1 MSEYVIDYE
10 TPYMPIDHSC
20 NNGPSGWRKY
30 WFKINKYGNVE
41 INAQR
46 YIHTSGQSPIYGQP
60 QNVLLINDNNHIP
73 SYMIETIKTLI
84 TTTSFDEHYLYCYHW
99 EIVLN
104 TIKQLKTSLKEMSNN
119 PQDAKDMKTQLE
131 FSLNKN
137 ELLETQLTEMEQ
149 KIKNIQTA
157 YFDTLKDTEK
167 LKEEI
172 NRLKEKNKNLE
183 NDLKNKK
190 DTVYVNVPVE
200 NPKPRSLRDAF
211 HNPGGATI
219 YTKSNAANRM
229 VYNEDTELWEHEEN

>member
-1 MSEYVIDYE
+1 MSEYVIDYLTGNRQWE
-10 TPYMPIDHSC
+10 YGSSSGFNLHIKIDKFGNINIKRQRSYSQQ
-20 NNGPSGWRKY
+20 NGGTTHYPWEEELS
-30 WFKINKYGNVE
+30 
-41 INAQR
+41 
-46 YIHTSGQSPIYGQP
+46 
-60 QNVLLINDNNHIP
+60 INDNIPFP
-73 SYMIETIKTLI
+73 SYFENI
-84 TTTSFDEHYLYCYHW
+84 
-99 EIVLN
+99 
-104 TIKQLKTSLKEMSNN
+104 LKTIINKGASYYADWNYIIDLIKLFKTTIKEMSNN
-119 PQDAKDMKTQLE
+119 PQDAKDIKTQLE

-137 ELLETQLTEMEQ
+137 ELLETQLIEMEQ

-157 YFDTLKDTEK
+157 YFDTLKDNEK

-183 NDLKNKK
+183 NELKNKK

>member
-1 MSEYVIDYE
+1 M
-10 TPYMPIDHSC
+10 
-20 NNGPSGWRKY
+20 
-30 WFKINKYGNVE
+30 
-41 INAQR
+41 
-46 YIHTSGQSPIYGQP
+46 
-60 QNVLLINDNNHIP
+60 
-73 SYMIETIKTLI
+73 
-84 TTTSFDEHYLYCYHW
+84 
-99 EIVLN
+99 
-104 TIKQLKTSLKEMSNN
+104 KTSLKELSNN
-119 PQDAKDMKTQLE
+119 PQDAKDIKTQLE

-137 ELLETQLTEMEQ
+137 ELLEKQLTEMEN

-157 YFDTLKDTEK
+157 YFDTLKDNEK

-183 NDLKNKK
+183 NDMKNKK

>member
-10 TPYMPIDHSC
+10 TPNMPNDHSC
-20 NNGPSGWRKY
+20 NHGASGWVTY
-30 WFKINKYGNVE
+30 WFKIHKHGNIE
-41 INAQR
+41 ITQQR
-46 YIHTSGQSPIYGQP
+46 STSIPNQGTQFCRPERQ
-60 QNVLLINDNNHIP
+60 LLIEDNIP
-73 SYMIETIKTLI
+73 IPNYLIEMLKTLI
-84 TTTSFDEHYLYCYHW
+84 TTNWQNQHYLYHYHW
-99 EIVLN
+99 DIVLN
-104 TIKQLKTSLKEMSNN
+104 TIKQLKTSLKELSNN
-119 PQDAKDMKTQLE
+119 PQDAKDTKTQLE

-149 KIKNIQTA
+149 KIKNIQTV
-157 YFDTLKDTEK
+157 YFDTLKDNEK

-183 NDLKNKK
+183 NELKNKK

>member
-10 TPYMPIDHSC
+10 TPDMPSDHSC
-20 NNGPSGWRKY
+20 NHGPSGWIKY

-41 INAQR
+41 INEQR
-46 YIHTSGQSPIYGQP
+46 YTHISGQGITYSMPV
-60 QNVLLINDNNHIP
+60 NVLLINDNIP
-73 SYMIETIKTLI
+73 IPAYMIETIKTLI
-84 TTTSFDEHYLYCYHW
+84 TTTSFNKHYLYHYHW

-104 TIKQLKTSLKEMSNN
+104 TIKELKTSLKELSVN
-119 PQDAKDMKTQLE
+119 PQYAKDTKTQLE

-137 ELLETQLTEMEQ
+137 ELLETQLAEMEQ

-183 NDLKNKK
+183 NELKNKK

>member
-1 MSEYVIDYE
+1 MSEYLIDYE
-10 TPYMPIDHSC
+10 TPDMPIEHSC
-20 NNGPSGWRKY
+20 NSCSSCWTKY

-41 INAQR
+41 INEQR
-46 YIHTSGQSPIYGQP
+46 YTNISGQGSTYSQP
-60 QNVLLINDNNHIP
+60 QNVLIINDNIP
-73 SYMIETIKTLI
+73 IPLYMIEMLKTLI
-84 TTTSFDEHYLYCYHW
+84 TTNSSNKHYLYHYHW
-99 EIVLN
+99 QIVLN
-104 TIKQLKTSLKEMSNN
+104 TIKQLKTSLKELSNN

-172 NRLKEKNKNLE
+172 NRLKEKNKNIE
-183 NDLKNKK
+183 NELKNKK
-190 DTVYVNVPVE
+190 DTIYVNIPVE

>member
-1 MSEYVIDYE
+1 MGEYVIDHLTGSRQVEYGSSS
-10 TPYMPIDHSC
+10 YFNLHIRID
-20 NNGPSGWRKY
+20 
-30 WFKINKYGNVE
+30 KYGN
-41 INAQR
+41 INIKR
-46 YIHTSGQSPIYGQP
+46 
-60 QNVLLINDNNHIP
+60 QNSYCQQNAGTTHYNWGEELTINDNIPFP
-73 SYMIETIKTLI
+73 SYFENILKSIINKGGSYIADWYYIIDLIKLFKSTI
-84 TTTSFDEHYLYCYHW
+84 
-99 EIVLN
+99 
-104 TIKQLKTSLKEMSNN
+104 KEMSNN

>member
-10 TPYMPIDHSC
+10 TPNMPIDNPAY
-20 NNGPSGWRKY
+20 NNGRVTY
-30 WFKINKYGNVE
+30 WFKIHKHGNIE
-41 INAQR
+41 ITSQR
-46 YIHTSGQSPIYGQP
+46 SSCIPNQGTHFSQP
-60 QNVLLINDNNHIP
+60 ERQLLIEDNIP
-73 SYMIETIKTLI
+73 IPNYLIEMLKTLI
-84 TTTSFDEHYLYCYHW
+84 NTNGNEHYLYHYHW
-99 EIVLN
+99 GIVLN
-104 TIKQLKTSLKEMSNN
+104 TIKQLKTSLKELSNN

-157 YFDTLKDTEK
+157 YFDTLKDNEK

-172 NRLKEKNKNLE
+172 NRLKEKNKNIE
-183 NDLKNKK
+183 NELKNKK

>member
-1 MSEYVIDYE
+1 MAAEYVIDQFIGHIRNSY
-10 TPYMPIDHSC
+10 
-20 NNGPSGWRKY
+20 NGEDTNRTAFL
-30 WFKINKYGNVE
+30 FKIDKYGNVD
-41 INAQR
+41 IKSQ
-46 YIHTSGQSPIYGQP
+46 HMTGGLGGTMMSKFQTQ
-60 QNVLLINDNNHIP
+60 LFINDNIQMP
-73 SYMIETIKTLI
+73 TYLIETVKTMI
-84 TTTSFDEHYLYCYHW
+84 NPTSDYLFASYF
-99 EIVLN
+99 INVIQV
-104 TIKQLKTSLKEMSNN
+104 IKQLKTSLKELSNN
-119 PQDAKDMKTQLE
+119 PQNAKDMKTQLE

-137 ELLETQLTEMEQ
+137 ELLETQLAEMEQ

-157 YFDTLKDTEK
+157 YFDTLRDNDK

-172 NRLKEKNKNLE
+172 VRLKEKNKNIE
-183 NDLKNKK
+183 TELKNKK

>member
-1 MSEYVIDYE
+1 MSEYVIDYLTGNRQHE
-10 TPYMPIDHSC
+10 YGSSNFFNLHIKID
-20 NNGPSGWRKY
+20 
-30 WFKINKYGNVE
+30 KYGN
-41 INAQR
+41 INIKCQGS
-46 YIHTSGQSPIYGQP
+46 YHQ
-60 QNVLLINDNNHIP
+60 QNAGITYYPWNEVLSINDNIPFP
-73 SYMIETIKTLI
+73 SYFENILKIIINKGGSYYADWNYIIDLIKLFKTTI
-84 TTTSFDEHYLYCYHW
+84 
-99 EIVLN
+99 
-104 TIKQLKTSLKEMSNN
+104 KEMSNN

-172 NRLKEKNKNLE
+172 NRLKEKNINLE
-183 NDLKNKK
+183 NELKNKK

>member
-10 TPYMPIDHSC
+10 TPNMPINNPAY
-20 NNGPSGWRKY
+20 NNGWVTY
-30 WFKINKYGNVE
+30 WFKIHKHGNIE
-41 INAQR
+41 ITSQR
-46 YIHTSGQSPIYGQP
+46 SSCIPNQGTQFCKPERQ
-60 QNVLLINDNNHIP
+60 LLIEDNIP
-73 SYMIETIKTLI
+73 IPNYLIEMLKTLI
-84 TTTSFDEHYLYCYHW
+84 NTNGNEHYLYHYHW

-104 TIKQLKTSLKEMSNN
+104 TIKQLKTSLKELSNN
-119 PQDAKDMKTQLE
+119 PQDAKDTKTQLE

-137 ELLETQLTEMEQ
+137 ELLETQLTEMEN
-149 KIKNIQTA
+149 KIKNIQTV
-157 YFDTLKDTEK
+157 YFDTLKDNEK

-183 NDLKNKK
+183 NELKNKK

>member
-10 TPYMPIDHSC
+10 TPNMPNDHSC
-20 NNGPSGWRKY
+20 NHGASGWVTY
-30 WFKINKYGNVE
+30 WFKIHKHGNIE
-41 INAQR
+41 ITQQR
-46 YIHTSGQSPIYGQP
+46 STSIPNQGTQFCRPERQ
-60 QNVLLINDNNHIP
+60 LLIEDNIP
-73 SYMIETIKTLI
+73 IPNYLIEMLKTLI
-84 TTTSFDEHYLYCYHW
+84 TTNWQNQHYLYHYHW
-99 EIVLN
+99 DIVLN
-104 TIKQLKTSLKEMSNN
+104 TIKQLKTSLKELSNN
-119 PQDAKDMKTQLE
+119 PQDAKDTKTQLE

-149 KIKNIQTA
+149 KIKNIQTV
-157 YFDTLKDTEK
+157 YFDTLKDNEK

-183 NDLKNKK
+183 NELKNKK

-229 VYNEDTELWEHEEN
+229 VYNEDTELWEH

>member
-1 MSEYVIDYE
+1 MSEYVIDYLTGSRQHE
-10 TPYMPIDHSC
+10 YGSQSMFNLHIKID
-20 NNGPSGWRKY
+20 
-30 WFKINKYGNVE
+30 KYGN
-41 INAQR
+41 INIKR
-46 YIHTSGQSPIYGQP
+46 
-60 QNVLLINDNNHIP
+60 QNSYHQQNAGITYCPWNEELSINDNIPFP
-73 SYMIETIKTLI
+73 SYFENILKIIINKGGSYYADWNYIIDLIKLFK
-84 TTTSFDEHYLYCYHW
+84 TT
-99 EIVLN
+99 V
-104 TIKQLKTSLKEMSNN
+104 KELSDN
-119 PQDAKDMKTQLE
+119 PQNAKDTKTQLE

-137 ELLETQLTEMEQ
+137 ELLETQLTEMEK

-172 NRLKEKNKNLE
+172 NRLKEKNKNIE
-183 NDLKNKK
+183 NELKNKK
-190 DTVYVNVPVE
+190 DTIYVNIPVE

>member
-1 MSEYVIDYE
+1 MHFRID
-10 TPYMPIDHSC
+10 
-20 NNGPSGWRKY
+20 
-30 WFKINKYGNVE
+30 KYGN
-41 INAQR
+41 INIKR
-46 YIHTSGQSPIYGQP
+46 
-60 QNVLLINDNNHIP
+60 QNSYNQQNAGITHYNWAEELTINDNIPFP
-73 SYMIETIKTLI
+73 SYFENI
-84 TTTSFDEHYLYCYHW
+84 
-99 EIVLN
+99 
-104 TIKQLKTSLKEMSNN
+104 LKTIINKGGIYQADWYYIIYLIKLFKTTIKEMSNN

-137 ELLETQLTEMEQ
+137 ELLETQLAEMEQ

-157 YFDTLKDTEK
+157 YFDTLKDAEK

-172 NRLKEKNKNLE
+172 NGLKEKNKNLE
-183 NDLKNKK
+183 NELKNKN

>member
-1 MSEYVIDYE
+1 MSEYVIEKLTCQARVWEGQYA
-10 TPYMPIDHSC
+10 IFL
-20 NNGPSGWRKY
+20 
-30 WFKINKYGNVE
+30 FKIDKYGNTH
-41 INAQR
+41 ISAQSV
-46 YIHTSGQSPIYGQP
+46 TSGLGGTQFGAFHTQLI
-60 QNVLLINDNNHIP
+60 INDNIP
-73 SYMIETIKTLI
+73 IPIYLIETIQKLLHPDAETERQASYFNNVI
-84 TTTSFDEHYLYCYHW
+84 Q
-99 EIVLN
+99 V
-104 TIKQLKTSLKEMSNN
+104 IKQLKTSLKELSNN
-119 PQDAKDMKTQLE
+119 PQDAKDTKTQLE

-137 ELLETQLTEMEQ
+137 ELLEKQLTEMEN

-157 YFDTLKDTEK
+157 YFDTLKDNEK

-183 NDLKNKK
+183 NELKNKK

>member
-1 MSEYVIDYE
+1 MGEYVIDYE

-20 NNGPSGWRKY
+20 NNGPSGWRKH

-41 INAQR
+41 INEQI
-46 YIHTSGQSPIYGQP
+46 YTSIPGQGRTYCQP
-60 QNVLLINDNNHIP
+60 QNVLLINDNIPIP
-73 SYMIETIKTLI
+73 SYMIEMLKTLI
-84 TTTSFDEHYLYCYHW
+84 ATNSFNEHYLYHYHW
-99 EIVLN
+99 NIVLN
-104 TIKQLKTSLKEMSNN
+104 TIKQLKTSLKELSNN
-119 PQDAKDMKTQLE
+119 PQHAKDTKTQLE

-172 NRLKEKNKNLE
+172 NRLKEKNKNIE
-183 NDLKNKK
+183 NELKNKK
-190 DTVYVNVPVE
+190 DTIYVNVPVE

-211 HNPGGATI
+211 YNPGGATI

>member
-1 MSEYVIDYE
+1 MAEYVIEKLTGQTRVYE
-10 TPYMPIDHSC
+10 CQYQIFL
-20 NNGPSGWRKY
+20 
-30 WFKINKYGNVE
+30 FKIDKYGNTD
-41 INAQR
+41 ISAQNV
-46 YIHTSGQSPIYGQP
+46 TSGLGGTQIGAFYTQ
-60 QNVLLINDNNHIP
+60 LIINDNIP
-73 SYMIETIKTLI
+73 IPIYLIETIQKLLHPDAETERQASYFKHVI
-84 TTTSFDEHYLYCYHW
+84 Q
-99 EIVLN
+99 V
-104 TIKQLKTSLKEMSNN
+104 IKQLKTSLKEMSNN

-172 NRLKEKNKNLE
+172 NRLKEKNKNIE
-183 NDLKNKK
+183 NELKNKK

-229 VYNEDTELWEHEEN
+229 VYNDDTELWEHEEN